1 MFYSVF
7 CKLKASWKSWFINS
21 VLQVIRY
28 FFDQQLIMGRYIERT
43 VQRIAQDFLE
53 ERYRS
58 KARRK
63 RIFSDIEV
71 RTKPDFGGNRAD
83 GLLAFRHWLWNRP
96 YVVSME
102 AKSFKTLPA
111 MQPEF
116 RTGLFLVNCLRA
128 GFIIFILTGGFF
140 LYLRGMDTLQFSFPL
155 TIIASGGAAY
165 GLLTRNSFSHRVVDV
180 IQQVK
185 QYPANEYW
193 LAFSDDSLASLSHEA
208 YQQLLRICKTQGIG
222 ILEVQ
227 SGGEV
232 DVLTRPRK
240 RWRWLGDYVT
250 YYSLEK
256 EIRSVIV
263 A

>member
-1 MFYSVF
+1 M
-7 CKLKASWKSWFINS
+7 A
-21 VLQVIRY
+21 
-28 FFDQQLIMGRYIERT
+28 RYIERT

-53 ERYRS
+53 NRYRPR
-58 KARRK
+58 ARKR

-111 MQPEF
+111 MQPKINMA
-116 RTGLFLVNCLRA
+116 LFLWNCVRA
-128 GFIIFILTGGFF
+128 GVIILILTGGG
-140 LYLRGMDTLQFSFPL
+140 LIYLNGMDQLQLSFPL
-155 TIIASGGAAY
+155 GIVMAGSISY
-165 GLLTRNSFSHRVVDV
+165 GLLTRNSFSHREVDV
-180 IQQVK
+180 IRQVK

-193 LAFSDDSLASLSHEA
+193 LSFSDDSLESLSHEEHN
-208 YQQLLRICKTQGIG
+208 QLMRICKTQGIG
-222 ILEVQ
+222 IREVQ
-227 SGGEV
+227 AGGNV
-232 DVLTRPRK
+232 KILTRPRK
-240 RWRWLGDYVT
+240 NWRLYGDYVR

-263 A
+263 